1 MFDSIAMKELKR
13 KRIGLVLTG
22 GGAKGA
28 YHIGCL
34 KALRRAGITQ
44 FKTIAG
50 TSVGAM
56 NAVLI
61 SADELERAELTW
73 SEIHWRNVVSFEP
86 ARLLRAPIWVVA
98 YLFSEFTP
106 LRLISLLSL
115 GSLAS
120 EWLTPSGHAAS
131 LWSAV
136 STAAVGSL
144 ARVRKLTRRMML
156 AQVGVSTAPLAARL
170 AEIITEDQVRLMK
183 RSGTRIYGTLS
194 CLRTRKNKEPQW
206 IPRYVRLDKMNR
218 GELIDNLV
226 TGAGVPGLADV
237 KNGAEVVVDGGWTD
251 NIPVAPILF
260 DPESAVDVL
269 IIIDTGNKS
278 VGLSKHSATR
288 ESLKSW
294 AETRWRTLHPEARPL
309 SSELPEIIWVTPSES
324 IGGFYSGTCRFTKN
338 SARRMMSLA
347 EKDMTAALSC
357 KPMTWDTRSSTP
369 AEVL

>member
-1 MFDSIAMKELKR
+1 MKELRR
-13 KRIGLVLTG
+13 KKIGLVLTG

-34 KALRRAGITQ
+34 KALRSAGITQ
-44 FKTIAG
+44 FKAIAG

-61 SADELERAELTW
+61 SGDELERAELTW

-86 ARLLRAPIWVVA
+86 ARLLLAPIWVVA

-115 GSLAS
+115 GGLVTG
-120 EWLTPSGHAAS
+120 WLTPPTQAAS
-131 LWSAV
+131 LSSAV
-136 STAAVGSL
+136 SAIAVGSL
-144 ARVRKLTRRMML
+144 ARVRRLTRRIML
-156 AQVGVSTAPLAARL
+156 AYVGVSTAPLAARL
-170 AEIITEDQVRLMK
+170 AEVITEDQVRLMK

-194 CLRTRKNKEPQW
+194 CLRTRKNREPQW

-218 GELIDNLV
+218 EELIDNLV
-226 TGAGVPGLADV
+226 TGAGVPGLSDV
-237 KNGAEVVVDGGWTD
+237 RNAAEIVVDGGWTD

-294 AETRWRTLHPEARPL
+294 AEARWRTLHPEARPL

-324 IGGFYSGTCRFTKN
+324 IGGFYSGTCRFTKH
-338 SARRMMSLA
+338 SARRMISLA
-347 EKDMTAALSC
+347 EKDMKAALSC
-357 KPMTWDTRSSTP
+357 TPMTWKARSSAQTE
-369 AEVL
+369 AC